1 MSQPELELPGAPS
14 ALKFIADRELQL
26 RAILK
31 ESEAKLADLCLMRDA
46 PTPPS
51 HLDGADFDVLI
62 ARAKA
67 ERKEAEDSYYK
78 AQKAL
83 REYEG
88 IVDLSRRDASE
99 SITKADAERLFSM
112 FAIHMRGAKE
122 NAVSRFCQEAME
134 VKTSEEMYEKFI
146 EIDHSCYESAL
157 KSAMQ
162 EAHLP
167 KWAVDAFLDYV

>member
-1 MSQPELELPGAPS
+1 MKDQPELELPGAPS

-31 ESEAKLADLCLMRDA
+31 ESEAKLADLCLMKDA
-46 PTPPS
+46 PPS
-51 HLDGADFDVLI
+51 HLDGADFDVMI
-62 ARAKA
+62 AKA
-67 ERKEAEDSYYK
+67 RSERKDAEDSYYK

-99 SITKADAERLFSM
+99 SITKADAEKLFSM

-122 NAVSRFCQEAME
+122 NSVSRFCQEAME
-134 VKTSEEMYEKFI
+134 VKTSEEMYEKFV

-162 EAHLP
+162 ESHLP
-167 KWAVDAFLDYV
+167 KWAVDAFLNYV